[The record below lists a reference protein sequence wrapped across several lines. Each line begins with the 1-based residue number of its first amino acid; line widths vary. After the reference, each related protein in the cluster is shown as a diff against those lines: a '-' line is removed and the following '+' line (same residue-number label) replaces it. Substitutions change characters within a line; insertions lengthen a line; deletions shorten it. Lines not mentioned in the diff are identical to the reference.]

1 MDDGKPCKSLGIQI
15 FSDFR
20 MVGSAQKG
28 LEINSLLSTITKPEV
43 DRIRRDVLSLNHI
56 YNGIIIE
63 LIAYNSEIFIKF
75 RHV

>member
-1 MDDGKPCKSLGIQI
+1 
-15 FSDFR
+15 